1 MSSSVRASVSTAS
14 PSGPV
19 AIARENE
26 NRFRPPSA
34 ISNVISRPRLHR
46 KLSAARHARA
56 VNLLCA
62 PAGAGKTLLLADW
75 AREQSPAA
83 VSWLTLAER
92 DNNPHVLCTSLA
104 EALATYIEPIA
115 CGAPTQ
121 LWHSHFMKAIE
132 ASEHTITLILD
143 DVHALHDPM
152 SISTL
157 DQVLADAPPNLTIIL
172 AARYEPPLT
181 WHRLALDGR
190 LTRFEAHDLAF
201 DSTEITVLLGE
212 YGIELDQRQLALIE
226 SFTKGWGAVVR
237 LAGTYLAGR
246 GDTADAVDEFTH
258 TPRPVADFLVDEV
271 LAALPTHLTTFML
284 KTSVADAFSV
294 DLAEALTGEDAVTEI
309 DTLVQFNLPLTRTD
323 STDHTTWFSYHPLL
337 REHLCAEFRRVDQN
351 ERIRV
356 HHQAATWFE
365 THQHELEA
373 LELEASIG
381 DPERIIAFLDRC
393 GLGLVLDGYSSDLT
407 RILESVPTL
416 VSESPCTRMLLAAS
430 ALHGGDVTTARTYL
444 NFLETASSGLD
455 RDPLYCALRL
465 QALYAGAGP
474 GFDTAFSRHAER
486 RRSTASDV
494 EAFAHLQTAT
504 GYFLGRDFGRASTEY
519 TEAAALGM
527 LRGRG
532 CLVLRALTG
541 VGFSAAMNG
550 DIEAM
555 IAHSTHA
562 LTFAAE
568 HNLMGTAEYE
578 LATSVAAL
586 GAYLCSSP
594 DLPYRIPTIENCRQA
609 DVLGVSMPA
618 FGWHS
623 VIAFGLRRL
632 DTAEDRRSTA
642 GDIRDAM
649 INAIELGTFSVATSA
664 LLPTVV
670 NVCLSVGE
678 LDWASRLI
686 HDASQQFGATTE
698 THLALSSLRLAGG
711 RLTEAQT
718 ELTAA
723 TEAPD
728 RPLLAHSVYTS
739 VLQSVIHSANHQ
751 PRKAFRSL
759 HDALRTAERG
769 NVLRPFLDYGH
780 ALRGILDDFTGHFG
794 DQEPFAERVR
804 AHVQPREL
812 AIAPILTPGEYTVL
826 RELASGDTTES
837 IAETLFL
844 SVNTIKTHLR
854 GIYRKLDVSNR
865 RDALKAA
872 RRGGL
877 I

>member
-1 MSSSVRASVSTAS
+1 MSSSVRASVSKARL
-14 PSGPV
+14 SGPGI
-19 AIARENE
+19 AARENE

-46 KLSAARHARA
+46 KLSAVHHARA

-75 AREQSPAA
+75 ARKQAPAA

-92 DNNPHVLCTSLA
+92 ENNAQVLCTSLA
-104 EALATYIEPIA
+104 EALATHVEPVA

-121 LWHSHFMKAIE
+121 FWHSRFMKAIE
-132 ASEHTITLILD
+132 SSGKSITLILD

-157 DQVLADAPPNLTIIL
+157 DQVLADAPPNLTIVI

-201 DSTEITVLLGE
+201 DSDEISVLLGE
-212 YGIELDQRQLALIE
+212 YDIKLDQRQLALIE

-237 LAGTYLAGR
+237 LAATYLAGR

-271 LAALPTHLTTFML
+271 LAALPTHLTNFML
-284 KTSVADAFSV
+284 KTSVAEAFSV
-294 DLAEALTGEDAVTEI
+294 DLAEAITDEDAVTEI
-309 DTLVQFNLPLTRTD
+309 DTLIQFNLPLTRTD
-323 STDHTTWFSYHPLL
+323 STDRTTWFSYHPLL
-337 REHLCAEFRRVDQN
+337 REHLRAEFRRVDQN
-351 ERIRV
+351 ERIRA
-356 HHQAATWFE
+356 HHEAATWFE
-365 THQHELEA
+365 AHQYELEA

-393 GLGLVLDGYSSDLT
+393 GLGLVLDGYGSDLT

-430 ALHGGDVTTARTYL
+430 ALHSGDVTTARTYL

-455 RDPLYCALRL
+455 RDPLFCALKL
-465 QALYAGAGP
+465 QALYAGAE
-474 GFDTAFSRHAER
+474 FDTAFAGHAER
-486 RRSTASDV
+486 QRSTHSDI

-504 GYFLGRDFGRASTEY
+504 GYFLDRNFERASTEY

-527 LRGRG
+527 LRGRSS
-532 CLVLRALTG
+532 LVLRALTG
-541 VGFSAAMNG
+541 IGFSAAMNG

-555 IAHSTHA
+555 IAHITHA
-562 LTFAAE
+562 LTYAGE

-586 GAYLCSSP
+586 GTYLCSSP

-623 VIAFGLRRL
+623 VITFGLCRL
-632 DTAEDRRSTA
+632 DASDDRRSTA
-642 GDIRDAM
+642 ADIRDAM
-649 INAIELGTFSVATSA
+649 IKAIELGTFPIATSA

-670 NVCLSVGE
+670 SVCLSVGE
-678 LDWASRLI
+678 LEWANRLI
-686 HDASQQFGATTE
+686 HDASQHFGTTTE

-711 RLTEAQT
+711 KLTEAQA

-723 TEAPD
+723 VESPE
-728 RPLLAHSVYTS
+728 RPLLAHGVYTS
-739 VLQSVIHSANHQ
+739 VLQSVIHSANHE

-759 HDALRTAERG
+759 HDALRAAEHG
-769 NVLRPFLDYGH
+769 NLLRPFLDYGR

-794 DQEPFAERVR
+794 DQELFAEHVR
-804 AHVQPREL
+804 SHLQPHEL